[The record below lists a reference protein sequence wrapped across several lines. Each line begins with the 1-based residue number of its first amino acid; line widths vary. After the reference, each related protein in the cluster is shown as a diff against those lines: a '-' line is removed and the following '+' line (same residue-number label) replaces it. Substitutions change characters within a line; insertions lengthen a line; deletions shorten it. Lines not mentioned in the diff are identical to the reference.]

1 MTLASVLT
9 AAILALLLLAPTS
22 LARSSVAIYTY
33 SQEASSEQ
41 AQAGASVSYTHS
53 TAGSRGSEA
62 PASPGVGSPESAT
75 PSFSSAGEPSTTAS
89 APGPETECVRAG
101 EASVSPCFGV
111 VSVPT
116 PAGRPRPGRGRPAV
130 NPVVLA
136 ARVAEQLSLE
146 PGRVEA
152 SPSVQTAGLTGAA
165 SWFWLAPP
173 PGPRSLSVAVG
184 GERVTVSASA
194 QEVSWAFGDGAQSA
208 SGPGVPYRPGPAPE
222 GSVRHTYQTRCLPGD
237 RGHDPYVRASCGP
250 HGYTVAANVLWGIS
264 FQATGPVNASG
275 ALPPRRTAS
284 SISYPVSEARAFLT
298 ANGGGS

>member
-1 MTLASVLT
+1 MTLAPVLI
-9 AAILALLLLAPTS
+9 AVILALLLLAPIS
-22 LARSSVAIYTY
+22 LARGSVAIYTY
-33 SQEASSEQ
+33 SQEASGEQ

-62 PASPGVGSPESAT
+62 PGSPGPANPESST
-75 PSFSSAGEPSTTAS
+75 PSFSPGSQTSTGAQAS
-89 APGPETECVRAG
+89 GREAMCEGAG

-111 VSVPT
+111 VTVPA
-116 PAGRPRPGRGRPAV
+116 PAARPAPGRARPAV

-136 ARVAEQLSLE
+136 MRVAEQLSLE
-146 PGRVEA
+146 AGRIQA
-152 SPSVQTAGLTGAA
+152 SPSVRTAGLTGAA

-173 PGPRSLSVAVG
+173 PGPHSLSVAVG
-184 GERVTVSASA
+184 GEHVTVSASA

-237 RGHDPYVRASCGP
+237 RGHDPYVLASCGP
-250 HGYTVAANVLWGIS
+250 DGYTVAANVLWGIS
-264 FQATGPVNASG
+264 FQATGPVNAAG
-275 ALPPRRTAS
+275 ALPARRTAS

-298 ANGGGS
+298 ANGSGS